1 MPIFSKP
8 NAIIYVRRSGL
19 IIAGKKMTPARMTF
33 NQDHVQDLEVIDDE
47 AFTEALRT
55 FFVEHGLKGKHALM
69 VLDDSVVFTKSV
81 TIAADSKPADVADDF
96 IESMPLNPGQ
106 RVCLRVLN
114 ESELNLYGC
123 NGQLY
128 ITIAD
133 ALDQAGA
140 ARLLAIT
147 PATAYPSEGGKQP
160 LAAAVQQ
167 YVSDTAVRG
176 SANFQHVALV

>member
-8 NAIIYVRRSGL
+8 NAIVYVRRNGL

-33 NQDHVQDLEVIDDE
+33 DEKQLQNLEVVDDD

-55 FFVEHGLKGKHALM
+55 FFTEHGLKGKHALM

-81 TIAADSKPADVADDF
+81 TIDESVKPADVADAF
-96 IESMPLNPGQ
+96 IEAMPLHPGQ

-128 ITIAD
+128 LTIAD

-147 PATAYPSEGGKQP
+147 PAAAYPSEGGKQQ

-167 YVSDTAVRG
+167 YVNDSAVR
-176 SANFQHVALV
+176 SKANFQNAPLI